1 MGGNHEEIE
10 RHFKKVRE
18 FLDDM
23 ARERRDDVQLIRVSK
38 RTHSIRFEGESED
51 EVTIV
56 IEKKSDITASRGQMR
71 EQSEKIDILIDSQIK
86 NEERFAA
93 LADAQ
98 FHTDRQLAETNERLN
113 AIIGVMEWIVGKGGD
128 VKS

>member
-38 RTHSIRFEGESED
+38 RTHSIRFEDESED

-56 IEKKSDITASRGQMR
+56 IEKKSDI
-71 EQSEKIDILIDSQIK
+71 K
-86 NEERFAA
+86 
-93 LADAQ
+93 
-98 FHTDRQLAETNERLN
+98 
-113 AIIGVMEWIVGKGGD
+113 
-128 VKS
+128 

>member
-1 MGGNHEEIE
+1 MTDEERLDRLE
-10 RHFKKVRE
+10 R
-18 FLDDM
+18 
-23 ARERRDDVQLIRVSK
+23 
-38 RTHSIRFEGESED
+38 
-51 EVTIV
+51 
-56 IEKKSDITASRGQMR
+56 ITKLMVKAGLRARGQMR

-98 FHTDRQLAETNERLN
+98 FHTDRQLAKTNERLN
-113 AIIGVMEWIVGKGGD
+113 AIIGVVEWIVGKGGD